1 MMPPRSPSALPPP
14 PTIHVRNLQR
24 KIRVNV
30 ARLQSFAER
39 ALRLSLRETPRMG
52 RPGGQPREV
61 FVLLISDRRMAALHL
76 QFLRTTGP
84 TDVITFQ
91 HGEIFVSIPTARR
104 NAARFGN
111 SLLGEIQLCIVH
123 GLLHLRGFD
132 DRNEQQALSMRLKQA
147 RLWKASGTDF
157 RDSHPTLK

>member
-1 MMPPRSPSALPPP
+1 MMPPRLPGAPLP
-14 PTIHVRNLQR
+14 RPIHVRNLQR

-30 ARLQSFAER
+30 ARLQNFAER
-39 ALRLSLRETPRMG
+39 AFRLSLREAPRKG
-52 RPGGQPREV
+52 RPGEQPREV

-76 QFLRTTGP
+76 QFLRTAGP

-91 HGEIFVSIPTARR
+91 HGEIFISIPTARR

-132 DRNEQQALSMRLKQA
+132 DRNEQKARSMQLTQA
-147 RLWKASGTDF
+147 RLLKAARTDF
-157 RDSHPTLK
+157 RDSDPTLK

>member
-1 MMPPRSPSALPPP
+1 MMPRRLPGASLPRP
-14 PTIHVRNLQR
+14 IHVRNLQR

-30 ARLQSFAER
+30 GRLQSFAER
-39 ALRLSLRETPRMG
+39 ALRLSLREAPRKG
-52 RPGGQPREV
+52 RPGDQPREV

-76 QFLRTTGP
+76 QFLRTAGP

-91 HGEIFVSIPTARR
+91 HGEIFISIPTARR

-123 GLLHLRGFD
+123 GLLHLRGFA
-132 DRNEQQALSMRLKQA
+132 DRNEQQARSMHLTQTRL
-147 RLWKASGTDF
+147 LKAAGTDF